1 MFSFHQNTC
10 LLQSRSP
17 MLSKAFLSSNYSKFD
32 LIMPIRFYR
41 FSFIYYYVPRYV
53 QQVTRNLDVFSPQIF
68 HIYSHLI
75 LWTEIV
81 SVEENVQIT
90 RKYITF
96 SVTIKEGCVKFQPN
110 MGANFFSLA
119 MLVVLVTCD
128 SLLLFNGQ
136 REKLATLQLYQL
148 KSLYYVHTYSAAFML
163 GTLRPFFSKKKYFC
177 STIQNIWPLY
187 FIQLW
192 GLKSIHFTIIH

>member
-41 FSFIYYYVPRYV
+41 FSFILYYYVPRYV

-148 KSLYYVHTYSAAFML
+148 KSLYVEYILCCLYARHPQT
-163 GTLRPFFSKKKYFC
+163 FFSKKKYFC